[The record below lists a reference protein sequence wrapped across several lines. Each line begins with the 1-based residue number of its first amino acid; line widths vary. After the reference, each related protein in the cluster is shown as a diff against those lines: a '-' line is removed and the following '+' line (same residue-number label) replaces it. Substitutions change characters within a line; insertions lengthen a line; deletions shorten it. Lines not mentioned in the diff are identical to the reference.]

1 MAGFRRGRPG
11 SRPRDPG
18 APRHVIFEVWIPAN
32 SFELVRKPTGTDCF
46 DFDDL
51 NPIAERLSTSSGASS
66 GAVPP
71 AFTFPAAFLGGP
83 SDFAAPAFAFAVAF
97 PAAFLGGPSGSAAP
111 ASAFAVASAAAFSG
125 GPSASA
131 APASAF
137 ACAFPAAFL
146 GGPSAS
152 AAPAFAFA
160 FAFRAAFLGD
170 SLGAAAPSSCAFAPA
185 CPAISSYSPVLA
197 MGVSRPDDCFAV
209 CVGDGVFSSAR
220 APEGSGVAIVVGE
233 SSIMVPHFAFGVVG
247 VRWPGG
253 TESGEAFIDT

>member
-1 MAGFRRGRPG
+1 LAGFRRGRPG

-111 ASAFAVASAAAFSG
+111 ASAFAF
-125 GPSASA
+125 
-131 APASAF
+131 
-137 ACAFPAAFL
+137 AFPAAFL
-146 GGPSAS
+146 GGPSAF
-152 AAPAFAFA
+152 AAPAFVFVFA
-160 FAFRAAFLGD
+160 FLAAFLGG